1 LSRYLIEKR
10 GGILFF
16 IVIVN
21 QLGGVSEGKMFIG
34 ITMALGAGFKS
45 IVFVF
50 FKKPTFLL

>member
-1 LSRYLIEKR
+1 
-10 GGILFF
+10 
-16 IVIVN
+16 VIVN

-50 FKKPTFLL
+50 LKSQLFFYEKLAFEL